1 MHILATSAAD
11 KRGRYCECSPPRP
24 TSKSHLIC
32 IKEDTRLLSLRIV
45 IKPSPPKILPL
56 HLTSSHVAGGR
67 PTLFIGSGELAVA
80 SLEDLPSPAVVSS
93 ESDVARPSPL
103 RLTDPLSS
111 LPDERWRCLPWILYS
126 DYLFCS
132 LQYTWGSPIYCEVTR
147 RQTGPGSIFTVG
159 NGEQC
164 LGSDRTT
171 GGVCL
176 SRNQC
181 NTQGGKAIGF
191 CGVFATCC
199 SLNACD
205 VRTNTKVAV
214 FINPPL
220 DKESSGLECSYN
232 VEINNNNVCQMR
244 IDFETFNLAP
254 PTTVEPVE
262 NVTQRPG
269 YTCRNDIFQVTN
281 LQANSDFLPPLCG
294 DNNGQHRMISPID
307 YLKPCHFYHH
317 ISSKSIQLTDQELI
331 KTQYLDMYVRVN
343 ASTNSRTIRINF
355 KIADRNSQP
364 NLPQATWKIKVTQL
378 ECFNTLGKYRDGIFE
393 AITSSLPSSPLV
405 TSADRDEYLIA
416 PPGCL
421 QFYPDRAGSFE
432 SFNYNRGAGP
442 YIANLA
448 YATCFKKTPDVCGV
462 KSQNKGRNCKRNG
475 DKSPA
480 QSCEREREQNEIGLG
495 LNRADEKHVEFIIR
509 IEEVAGN
516 S

>member
-1 MHILATSAAD
+1 MALQS
-11 KRGRYCECSPPRP
+11 
-24 TSKSHLIC
+24 L
-32 IKEDTRLLSLRIV
+32 TRLFVLLAAAYSGDAFR
-45 IKPSPPKILPL
+45 SP
-56 HLTSSHVAGGR
+56 
-67 PTLFIGSGELAVA
+67 
-80 SLEDLPSPAVVSS
+80 
-93 ESDVARPSPL
+93 
-103 RLTDPLSS
+103 
-111 LPDERWRCLPWILYS
+111 
-126 DYLFCS
+126 
-132 LQYTWGSPIYCEVTR
+132 
-147 RQTGPGSIFTVG
+147 RQAPGGSIFTVG

-164 LGSDRTT
+164 LGSDRNT

-220 DKESSGLECSYN
+220 SRESSGLECSYN

-294 DNNGQHRMISPID
+294 DNNGQH
-307 YLKPCHFYHH
+307 L
-317 ISSKSIQLTDQELI
+317 
-331 KTQYLDMYVRVN
+331 YVRVN
-343 ASTNSRTIRINF
+343 ASTNSRSIRINF
-355 KIADRNSQP
+355 KIADRNTQP
-364 NLPQATWKIKVTQL
+364 NLPTATWKIKVTQL

-393 AITSSLPSSPLV
+393 AITSSLPSTPLAPS
-405 TSADRDEYLIA
+405 SADRDEYLIA

-421 QFYPDRAGSFE
+421 QYYPDRSGAFE
-432 SFNYNRGAGP
+432 SYNYNRGAGP
-442 YIANLA
+442 YIAGLS
-448 YATCFKKTPDVCGV
+448 YATCFKRTPDVCGV
-462 KSQNKGRNCKRNG
+462 KLTAASFDMAYRTEDNLYLDTDCQINPVTQGQPQSEDYLFIPEAETADGLRGSKYCGQSAANQIIASTPPGPLYVHFHSDNLVTDDIPENGYRFNYNVLNNCYLKN
-475 DKSPA
+475 
-480 QSCEREREQNEIGLG
+480 
-495 LNRADEKHVEFIIR
+495 V
-509 IEEVAGN
+509 
-516 S
+516 